1 MASAPIVANFD
12 LNTNR
17 LKHVKGRRIEAPAF
31 KAPLAKKARGGTESF
46 LGWRRENGRV
56 GVRNHVV
63 LLPLDDLSNAA
74 CEAVANNIKG
84 TLALPHAYGRLQ
96 FGADLDL
103 HFRTLIGIGSNPNVA
118 AVVVIGI
125 EDAWTKIVVDGIAR
139 TGKPVVGFGI
149 EGHGDIAV
157 IAKASYVAKEFV
169 QWASELRRE
178 KCPISDLWVS
188 TKCGESDT
196 TTGLSSCPTVG
207 NMYDKLIPKGI
218 YGVFG
223 ETSEITGAEH
233 LCKARAATPELG
245 ERWYRMWKAYQDEV
259 IEAHK
264 TSDLSDSQ
272 PTKGNIAGG
281 LTTIEEKALG
291 NLEKIGRE
299 CRYIDILEPAE
310 TPAKGPGLYFMDT
323 SSAAAECVTLMAAG
337 GYVVHTFPTGQ
348 GNVIGN
354 PIVPVIKITGNPK
367 TMRTMPEHID
377 LDVSGIL
384 RRDMTIPEAG
394 DALIETVIRT
404 ANGRLTAA
412 EALGHREFVMTKL
425 YRSA

>member
-1 MASAPIVANFD
+1 MAS
-12 LNTNR
+12 
-17 LKHVKGRRIEAPAF
+17 KKSS
-31 KAPLAKKARGGTESF
+31 AKSNLSF
-46 LGWRRENGRV
+46 HGWRRENGRV

-63 LLPLDDLSNAA
+63 ILPLDDLSNASS
-74 CEAVANNIKG
+74 EAVANNIKG
-84 TLALPHAYGRLQ
+84 TMALPHAYGRLQ

-103 HFRTLIGIGSNPNVA
+103 FFRTLIGVGSNPTVA
-118 AVVVIGI
+118 ACVVIGI
-125 EDAWTKIVVDGIAR
+125 EDGWTNRVVEGIR
-139 TGKPVVGFGI
+139 KTGKPCVGFGI
-149 EGHGDIAV
+149 EGHGDIATV
-157 IAKASYVAKEFV
+157 ARASYEAKKMV

-178 KCPISDLWVS
+178 ECPISDLWVS

-207 NMYDKLIPKGI
+207 NMYDKLIPKGVT
-218 YGVFG
+218 GVFG
-223 ETSEITGAEH
+223 ETTEITGAEH
-233 LCKARAATPELG
+233 LARERAVNKAVG
-245 ERWYRMWKAYQDEV
+245 DKWYKVWKAYQDDV

-264 TSDLSDSQ
+264 TDDLSDSQ

-291 NLEKIGRE
+291 NLEKIGRT
-299 CRYIDILEPAE
+299 CRYIDVLEPAE
-310 TPAKGPGLYFMDT
+310 APAKGPGLYYMDT

-337 GYVVHTFPTGQ
+337 GWVVHTFPTGQ

-354 PIVPVIKITGNPK
+354 PILPVIKLSGNPR
-367 TMRTMPEHID
+367 TVRTMSEHID
-377 LDVSGIL
+377 LDVSGVL
-384 RRDMTIPEAG
+384 RREQTLDTAG
-394 DALIETVIRT
+394 DALIEMIIRT

>member
-1 MASAPIVANFD
+1 MPLD
-12 LNTNR
+12 TTN
-17 LKHVKGRRIEAPAF
+17 LSVKAY
-31 KAPLAKKARGGTESF
+31 
-46 LGWRRENGRV
+46 RRENGRV

-63 LLPLDDLSNAA
+63 ILPVDDISNAA

-84 TLALPHAYGRLQ
+84 TIALPHSYGRLQ

-103 HFRTLIGIGSNPNVA
+103 HFRTMIGTGSNPNVA

-125 EDAWTKIVVDGIAR
+125 EPGWTKIIADGIR
-139 TGKPVVGFGI
+139 ETGKPVAEFSI
-149 EGHGDIAV
+149 EQNGDIAT
-157 IAKASYVAKEFV
+157 IASASWKAKEFV
-169 QWASELRRE
+169 HWASELQRE
-178 KCPISDLWVS
+178 DCPLSELWVS

-207 NMYDKLIPKGI
+207 NMYDKLIPNGL
-218 YGVFG
+218 YGCFG

-233 LCKARAATPELG
+233 ICKARAANPEAG
-245 ERWYRMWKAYQDEV
+245 EKFMQLFQAYQDDV

-272 PTKGNIAGG
+272 PTKGNILGG
-281 LTTIEEKALG
+281 LSTIEEKALG
-291 NLEKIGRE
+291 NLEKIGRTST
-299 CRYIDILEPAE
+299 YIDALGPAE
-310 TPAKGPGLYFMDT
+310 EPEKGPGLYFMDT
-323 SSAAAECVTLMAAG
+323 SSAAAECVTLMAAA

-354 PIVPVIKITGNPK
+354 PIVPVIKISGNPR
-367 TMRTMPEHID
+367 TLRTMSEHID
-377 LDVSGIL
+377 VDVTGVL
-384 RRDMTIPEAG
+384 TREMTISEAG
-394 DALIETVIRT
+394 DALIEMIRRT
-404 ANGRLTAA
+404 ANGRSTAA